1 MVTLHQFE
9 ISPFCD
15 KLRRLLN
22 YKGIAFDVRDYPL
35 AGGKKIKQFNPSG
48 KLPALEHNGTFVNDS
63 TDIAYYVEQQFPQHP
78 LIPTDPKQKAL
89 MHVLEDWAD
98 ESLYFY
104 EMTMRFVK
112 SSTARTNLGKM
123 LEFDK
128 GFSRWYLEKILPTKM
143 GVAMICS
150 MQGTGRKSMAQLKVD
165 IGRHV
170 QAVAD
175 FLGGRE
181 GDGQW
186 LVGDSMTLA
195 DLSVY
200 SMFFCLLDAPE
211 AKAIIDAKPTVVAW
225 MQRIRSATDNLRVDA

>member
-15 KLRRLLN
+15 KLRRLMN
-22 YKGIAFDVRDYPL
+22 YKGIPFETRDYPL
-35 AGGKKIKQFNPSG
+35 AGGKQIKQFNPTG
-48 KLPALEHNGTFVNDS
+48 KLPALEHNGRFVNDS
-63 TDIAYYVEQQFPQHP
+63 TDIAYYLEQQFPQHP
-78 LIPTDPKQKAL
+78 VIPANARDKAL

-112 SSTARTNLGKM
+112 SSTARTNIGRM

-128 GFSRWYLEKILPTKM
+128 GFSRWYLEKILPSKM
-143 GVAMICS
+143 GVNMICS
-150 MQGTGRKSMAQLKVD
+150 MQGTGRKSMEQLKID

-175 FLGGRE
+175 LL
-181 GDGQW
+181 GDGDW
-186 LVGDSMTLA
+186 LVGSSLTLA
-195 DLSVY
+195 DLAVY
-200 SMFFCLLDAPE
+200 CMFACMLDAPE

-225 MQRIRSATDNLRVDA
+225 MNRLRSATDAPAKAA

>member
-15 KLRRLLN
+15 KLRRLMN
-22 YKGIAFDVRDYPL
+22 YKGVAFDVRDYAL
-35 AGGKKIKQFNPSG
+35 VSGKKIKQFNPTG
-48 KLPALEHNGTFVNDS
+48 KLPALEHDGKFINDS
-63 TDIAYYVEQQFPQHP
+63 TDIAWYLEQQFPQHP
-78 LIPTDPKQKAL
+78 VIPTDPKQKAL

-112 SSTARTNLGKM
+112 STKARDNISKM
-123 LEFDK
+123 LQFDT
-128 GFSRWYLEKILPTKM
+128 GFTRWYMEKILPSKM
-143 GVAMICS
+143 GVNMICS
-150 MQGTGRKSMAQLKVD
+150 MQGTGRKSMAQLKID

-175 FLGGRE
+175 LLGE
-181 GDGQW
+181 GQW
-186 LVGDSMTLA
+186 LVGDSLTLA

-200 SMFFCLLDAPE
+200 SMFFCMLDAPE
-211 AKAIIDAKPTVVAW
+211 AKAIIDAKPTVGAW
-225 MQRIRSATDNLRVDA
+225 MQRLRAATDKPRA

>member
-35 AGGKKIKQFNPSG
+35 AGGKRIKQFNPTG
-48 KLPALEHNGTFVNDS
+48 KLPALEHNGKFINDS
-63 TDIAYYVEQQFPQHP
+63 TDIAYYLEQQFPQHP
-78 LIPTDPKQKAL
+78 LVPTDPKQKAL
-89 MHVLEDWAD
+89 MHVLEDWSD

-112 SSTARTNLGKM
+112 SSATRTNLGKM
-123 LEFDK
+123 LAFDK

-143 GVAMICS
+143 GVAMICN
-150 MQGTGRKSMAQLKVD
+150 MQGTGRKSMTQLKTD

-175 FLGGRE
+175 LLGAGE
-181 GDGQW
+181 W
-186 LVGDSMTLA
+186 LLGDSLTLA
-195 DLSVY
+195 DLSVH
-200 SMFFCLLDAPE
+200 SMFFCMLDAPE
-211 AKAIIDAKPTVVAW
+211 AKAIIDAQPSVVAW
-225 MQRIRSATDNLRVDA
+225 MQRIRAATDKPRV